1 MKWDRQFFRFLLVG
15 VINTLVGTSVMFA
28 LYNIA
33 GAGYWLSSACN
44 YLVGGTVSYFLNK
57 YFTFSQKKRSIRYI
71 VKFIANT
78 VICYLLAY
86 GIAKPMVLSVFADFG
101 SLSVLENLAMLVGM
115 CIYTLLGYFGQ
126 RYFVFRD

>member
-44 YLVGGTVSYFLNK
+44 YLVGGAVSYFLNK